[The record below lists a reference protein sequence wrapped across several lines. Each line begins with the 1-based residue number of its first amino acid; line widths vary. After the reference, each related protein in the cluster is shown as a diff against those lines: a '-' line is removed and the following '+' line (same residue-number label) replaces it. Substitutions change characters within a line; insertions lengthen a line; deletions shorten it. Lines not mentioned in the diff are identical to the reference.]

1 MASPTPRPLGIAP
14 VVTALALGLSSAAL
28 LGYYQRRALRGKAG
42 RLLADASAVIFD
54 IDGTLIDS
62 VDQHARAWQ
71 EAFHDFG
78 HDIDYDTIRGQI
90 GKGGEQPLPGLL

>member
-1 MASPTPRPLGIAP
+1 MAYQTPRPLGFAP

-28 LGYYQRRALRGKAG
+28 LGYYQHRALRGKAG

-62 VDQHARAWQ
+62 VEEAAASAW
-71 EAFHDFG
+71 HPD
-78 HDIDYDTIRGQI
+78 
-90 GKGGEQPLPGLL
+90 